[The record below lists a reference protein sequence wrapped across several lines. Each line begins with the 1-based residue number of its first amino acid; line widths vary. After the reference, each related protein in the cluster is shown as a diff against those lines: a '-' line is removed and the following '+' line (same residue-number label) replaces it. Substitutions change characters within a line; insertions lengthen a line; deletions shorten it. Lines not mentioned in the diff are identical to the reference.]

1 MKMRILRCFLKR
13 RNVQVFKQL
22 KFEVF
27 LNQPSIIVMVKFSG
41 KKKIL
46 SGDDANASQS
56 HCFLSQSYNSLKER

>member
-1 MKMRILRCFLKR
+1 MMLYQLVFYHFQKNCHRISTFQGTVR
-13 RNVQVFKQL
+13 RYHAKTTQIAF
-22 KFEVF
+22 FF
-27 LNQPSIIVMVKFSG
+27 G